1 MGNLRD
7 PAGLIIQGV
16 DEPFMALILIKYS
29 LRNEFVRTES
39 VGNRI
44 TSALRQESNAC
55 QPKGNDS
62 KERLLATANGSWFS
76 EFSALVHPG

>member
-7 PAGLIIQGV
+7 PAGLIYTGV

-29 LRNEFVRTES
+29 LRTEFVRKAS
-39 VGNRI
+39 WNHI
-44 TSALRQESNAC
+44 TSALRQEINAC